1 MEDVPGLADHSN
13 RLASCMRI
21 SRKYGYRYIYIFYKN
36 LYLYYYKYYIY
47 IFISILL
54 YQKKHILQINIFIIF
69 QASAPFKTI
78 AKILQANAVRTTSNY
93 LPLRSLWIDNL
104 FIESVNRNE
113 SIFFTIDCSGVNI
126 NGPHRFRT
134 KIQKPYEQV
143 FYFNTQNDD
152 QLFNVFVS
160 KKKKNKWKNS
170 TAGIYFQIERFRSE
184 TNSETFDAK
193 V

>member
-54 YQKKHILQINIFIIF
+54 YQKKHILRINIFIIF

-126 NGPHRFRT
+126 NGLHRFRT

-160 KKKKNKWKNS
+160 KKQKNKWKNS

>member
-1 MEDVPGLADHSN
+1 M
-13 RLASCMRI
+13 
-21 SRKYGYRYIYIFYKN
+21 
-36 LYLYYYKYYIY
+36 
-47 IFISILL
+47 
-54 YQKKHILQINIFIIF
+54 QINIFIIF
-69 QASAPFKTI
+69 QASTPFKTI
-78 AKILQANAVRTTSNY
+78 VKILQANAARTTSNY

-104 FIESVNRNE
+104 FIESVNRHE

-160 KKKKNKWKNS
+160 KKKKNK
-170 TAGIYFQIERFRSE
+170 
-184 TNSETFDAK
+184 
-193 V
+193 

>member
-1 MEDVPGLADHSN
+1 M
-13 RLASCMRI
+13 
-21 SRKYGYRYIYIFYKN
+21 
-36 LYLYYYKYYIY
+36 
-47 IFISILL
+47 
-54 YQKKHILQINIFIIF
+54 QINIFIIF

-104 FIESVNRNE
+104 FIESVNRHE